1 MLSEKELKVIA
12 NLRQNS
18 RESLTKISRRTGMP
32 VSSIFEKLK
41 RYKGDFIVKHT
52 SLLDFNKI
60 GFNVIVNS
68 FIKIGKGQKKELF
81 NYLVNSFY
89 VNNITAISNKYDV
102 FIETAFKSLK
112 DLRCFNDELVQFGI
126 ENKEDFYVIEYLKR
140 EGFLSDSN
148 NVNFAK

>member
-41 RYKGDFIVKHT
+41 KYKGEFIVKYT
-52 SLLDFNKI
+52 SLLDFNKL

-68 FIKIGKGQKKELF
+68 FIKIGQGQKKELF
-81 NYLVNSFY
+81 NYLINSPY
-89 VNNITAISNKYDV
+89 VNNLTAISNKYDI
-102 FIETAFKSLK
+102 FIETAFKNLK
-112 DLRCFNDELVQFGI
+112 DLRYFNEKLTDFGI

-140 EGFLSDSN
+140 EGFLSNSDL
-148 NVNFAK
+148 VGFAK